1 MYQELNYAT
10 VLENSRRAN
19 WDLEDVIG
27 AQPMDFARP
36 FLPESFARVRPLTFL
51 SADEQLTLNHVRAHG
66 YLAMFELVERCILPF
81 IGEHAPSGDGD
92 EAWRTP
98 ALEQFAAEELKHIE
112 LFVRFRR
119 EFTDRFGSECGF
131 IGPAE
136 EIGAAIRDHSPLGM
150 AIFVL
155 AIELATLVH
164 YLESVRDDQALDV
177 QFKSLLKHHWIEES
191 QHAKLDAML
200 FREIAARC
208 TPDQVAQGFA
218 DFLDIGGFI
227 DGGLTQQVELDLA
240 ALELAIGRTL
250 PAEQCAQFRSEQ
262 LQAMRWTF
270 LGSAL
275 TNPRFL
281 DEIGAVSRE
290 ARAQIESVAP
300 MFC

>member
-1 MYQELNYAT
+1 MYQELTYET
-10 VLENSRRAN
+10 VLETSRRAN

-27 AQPMDFARP
+27 GRRMDFARP
-36 FLPESFARVRPLTFL
+36 FLPESFARVGPLSFL
-51 SADEQLTLNHVRAHG
+51 STDEQRTLNHIRAHG

-81 IGEHAPSGDGD
+81 IGEQAASGEGD

-98 ALEQFAAEELKHIE
+98 AFEQFAAEEVKHIE

-119 EFTDRFGSECGF
+119 EFVDTFGTECGF

-136 EIGAAIRDHSPLGM
+136 EIGAAVRNHGALGM

-164 YLESVRDDQALDV
+164 YRESVRDDQALDP
-177 QFKSLLKHHWIEES
+177 QFKSLLKHHWMEES

-200 FREIAARC
+200 FREIAGRC
-208 TPDQVAQGFA
+208 TPEQVSQGLA
-218 DFLDIGGFI
+218 DFLEIGGFL
-227 DGGLTQQVELDLA
+227 DGGLAQQVELDLA
-240 ALELAIGRTL
+240 ALQVAIGRTL
-250 PAEQCAQFRSEQ
+250 SPDHCAQFRSEQ

-275 TNPRFL
+275 TNQRFL
-281 DEIGAVSRE
+281 DEIGAVSGE
-290 ARAQIESVAP
+290 TRAQIETVAP
-300 MFC
+300 LFC